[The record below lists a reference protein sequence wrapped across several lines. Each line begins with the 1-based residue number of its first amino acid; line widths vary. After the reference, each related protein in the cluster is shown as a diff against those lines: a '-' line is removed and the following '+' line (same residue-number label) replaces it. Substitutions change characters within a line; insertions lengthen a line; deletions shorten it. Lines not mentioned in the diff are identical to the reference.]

1 MSSNPEIT
9 PITLETVQTWMSVGP
24 GRVLTIL
31 LGVVATTA
39 GVATLNRAGIAF
51 EVAGSVALIFPAAAV
66 AVLAGLSLR
75 WWGVGAVFIGYC
87 LTPWGLSTTPGRI
100 VFFAFAATLQA
111 VIPALVVNR
120 LRASE
125 YRSIQF
131 LGAVAVLP
139 TLVSALVAT
148 PALILLSVPQMSVGH
163 AFVSFFGWFLGDL
176 IAILLLAVPIVLA
189 VRPDLVLADD
199 FVRLYRGW
207 IGSPATVAKPMV
219 MIGVVLVAMELTLR
233 FALFGVHWIAVLLLI
248 PILWAAVR
256 GGVGAAL
263 QINAVA
269 GIAYVVQVVRIQ
281 AHQEGMGLFAE
292 LFSSYLNLVAFVGA
306 GLVVGLAWGRADTL
320 VRELDEHRR
329 LLQENFERVV
339 TALAAAVEAKDP
351 LTKGHVQRVAKLAV
365 AVGKELGL
373 VGSKLEMLRFAAL
386 LHDVGKIGV
395 PEHILNKPGLL
406 TPEEREIIERH
417 VTVGVEIIESVDIL
431 GPAIPFIR
439 YHQERWDGG
448 TDAKTLKY
456 PAYFGL
462 KGEEIP
468 LEARIIAVVDTWD
481 AITSDRPY
489 RRAQSPEVALE
500 ELRAE
505 AGKQFDPEVVKALQR
520 IVSSRDGVSSSDRIP
535 IIGSKLPRWVSD

>member
-1 MSSNPEIT
+1 MISKPEVT
-9 PITLETVQTWMSVGP
+9 PTTLETVRNWMSVGP
-24 GRVLTIL
+24 GRAVSIL
-31 LGVVATTA
+31 LGVIATTA
-39 GVATLNRAGIAF
+39 GVAILNRAGVAF
-51 EVAGSVALIFPAAAV
+51 EVGGSVGLIFPAAAV
-66 AVLAGLSLR
+66 AVLAGLFFR
-75 WWGVGAVFIGYC
+75 WWGVGAVFVGYC

-111 VIPALVVNR
+111 VGPALVVNR

-125 YRSIQF
+125 FRCIQF

-139 TLVSALVAT
+139 TLVSALVAM
-148 PALILLSVPQMSVGH
+148 PGLILLSRPQMSVEQ
-163 AFVSFFGWFLGDL
+163 AFVSFSGWFLGDL
-176 IAILLLAVPIVLA
+176 VAVMLLAVPVVLA
-189 VRPDLVLADD
+189 IRPDLVLNEN

-207 IGSPATVAKPMV
+207 IESPATVARPMV
-219 MIGVVLVAMELTLR
+219 MIGFVLIGMELTLR
-233 FALFGVHWIAVLLLI
+233 FALVGVHWIAALLLI

-263 QINAVA
+263 QVNAVA
-269 GIAYVVQVVRIQ
+269 GIVYVVQVVRIQ
-281 AHQEGMGLFAE
+281 AHHEGMGLFAE
-292 LFSSYLNLVAFVGA
+292 LFSSYLNLLVFVGA
-306 GLVVGLAWGRADTL
+306 ALVVGLAWGRADAL

-365 AVGKELGL
+365 AVGKGLGL
-373 VGSKLEMLRFAAL
+373 AGQKLEMLRFAAL

-395 PEHILNKPGLL
+395 PEQILNKPGPL
-406 TPEEREIIERH
+406 TPEERAIVERH
-417 VTVGVEIIESVDIL
+417 VTVGVEIIETVDIL

-448 TDAKTLKY
+448 TDAKELKY
-456 PAYFGL
+456 PGYFGL

-489 RRAQSPEVALE
+489 RQAQSPEFALE
-500 ELRAE
+500 VLQAE
-505 AGKQFDPEVVKALQR
+505 AGKQFDPEVVKALHR
-520 IVSSRDGVSSSDRIP
+520 VVSSRGGVPSSDRIP
-535 IIGSKLPRWVSD
+535 IMGSKLPKWVSD

>member
-1 MSSNPEIT
+1 MTSNLGIT
-9 PITLETVQTWMSVGP
+9 STTLETVRNWMSVGP

-51 EVAGSVALIFPAAAV
+51 EVAGSVALIFPASAV
-66 AVLAGLSLR
+66 AVLAGLFFR
-75 WWGVGAVFIGYC
+75 WWGVGAVFIGFC

-100 VFFAFAATLQA
+100 AFFAFAATLQA

-125 YRSIQF
+125 YRCIQF
-131 LGAVAVLP
+131 LGAVAILP
-139 TLVSALVAT
+139 TLVSALVAL
-148 PALILLSVPQMSVGH
+148 PALILLSQPQMSVGR

-176 IAILLLAVPIVLA
+176 VAVMVLAVPVVLA
-189 VRPDLVLADD
+189 LRPDLVLAED

-219 MIGVVLVAMELTLR
+219 MIGIVLAGMELTLR
-233 FALFGVHWIAVLLLI
+233 FALFGVHWIAALLLI

-269 GIAYVVQVVRIQ
+269 GIAYVIQVVRIQ
-281 AHQEGMGLFAE
+281 AHQEGMGFFVE
-292 LFSSYLNLVAFVGA
+292 LFSSYLNLLVFVSA
-306 GLVVGLAWGRADTL
+306 ALVVGLAWGRADTL

-351 LTKGHVQRVAKLAV
+351 LTQGHVQRVAKLAV

-373 VGSKLEMLRFAAL
+373 VGPRLEMLRFAAL

-395 PEHILNKPGLL
+395 PEHILNKPGPLSL
-406 TPEEREIIERH
+406 DEREIIERH

-448 TDAKTLKY
+448 TDARTLKY
-456 PAYFGL
+456 PGYFGL

-468 LEARIIAVVDTWD
+468 MEARIIAVVDTWD

-489 RRAQSPEVALE
+489 RKAQSSKVALE
-500 ELRAE
+500 ELQAE
-505 AGKQFDPEVVKALQR
+505 AGKQFDPEVIKALHTV
-520 IVSSRDGVSSSDRIP
+520 VSLRDGVPSSDRIP
-535 IIGSKLPRWVSD
+535 IIGSRLPEWVSD

>member
-1 MSSNPEIT
+1 MSSHQEST
-9 PITLETVQTWMSVGP
+9 PTAPTTVRNWTSVGI
-24 GRVLTIL
+24 GKGLTTL
-31 LGVVATTA
+31 LGVIATVA
-39 GVATLNRAGIAF
+39 GVAILNRTGTAF

-75 WWGVGAVFIGYC
+75 WWGVGAVFVGYC

-100 VFFAFAATLQA
+100 AFFAFAATLQA
-111 VIPALVVNR
+111 VIPALMVNR
-120 LRASE
+120 LRVKE
-125 YRSIQF
+125 NRSIQF
-131 LGAVAVLP
+131 LGTVAVLP
-139 TLVSALVAT
+139 TLVSALMAI
-148 PALILLSVPQMSVGH
+148 PALILLSVPQMSVGQ
-163 AFVSFFGWFLGDL
+163 AFISFSGWFLGDL
-176 IAILLLAVPIVLA
+176 VAILLLAVPLVLA
-189 VRPDLVLADD
+189 IRPDLVLTAD
-199 FVRLYRGW
+199 FVRLYKGW
-207 IGSPATVAKPMV
+207 IASPATVAKPMV
-219 MIGVVLVAMELTLR
+219 MIGVILVAMELALR
-233 FALFGVHWIAVLLLI
+233 FALFGVHWIAALLVI

-281 AHQEGMGLFAE
+281 AHQEGLGLFAE
-292 LFSSYLNLVAFVGA
+292 LFSSYLNLLVFVGA
-306 GLVVGLAWGRADTL
+306 ALVVGLAWGRADTL

-351 LTKGHVQRVAKLAV
+351 LTQGHVQRVAKMAV
-365 AVGKELGL
+365 AVGNEIGL
-373 VGSKLEMLRFAAL
+373 VGSRLEMLRFAAL

-395 PEHILNKPGLL
+395 PEHILNKSGPL
-406 TPEEREIIERH
+406 TAEEREIIERH

-439 YHQERWDGG
+439 YHQERWDGC
-448 TDAKTLKY
+448 TDAKSLKY

-489 RRAQSPEVALE
+489 RQAQSSEVALE
-500 ELRAE
+500 ELQAE

-520 IVSSRDGVSSSDRIP
+520 VVSSRDGAMSSDRIL
-535 IIGSKLPRWVSD
+535 IMGTDLPKWVSD

>member
-1 MSSNPEIT
+1 
-9 PITLETVQTWMSVGP
+9 MSVGV
-24 GRVLTIL
+24 GRSLTIL
-31 LGVVATTA
+31 LGVIVTTA
-39 GVATLNRAGIAF
+39 GVAILNRTGTTF
-51 EVAGSVALIFPAAAV
+51 EVAGSVALIFPAAAL

-75 WWGVGAVFIGYC
+75 WWGVGAVFVGYC

-139 TLVSALVAT
+139 TLVSALVAI
-148 PALILLSVPQMSVGH
+148 PALILLSQPQMSVGQ
-163 AFVSFFGWFLGDL
+163 AFISFFGWFLGDL
-176 IAILLLAVPIVLA
+176 VAVLVLAVPIVLA
-189 VRPDLVLADD
+189 VRPDLVLAED

-219 MIGVVLVAMELTLR
+219 MIGVILVAMELTLR
-233 FALFGVHWIAVLLLI
+233 FALFGVHWIAALLLI

-263 QINAVA
+263 QINAAA

-281 AHQEGMGLFAE
+281 AHQEGLGLFAE
-292 LFSSYLNLVAFVGA
+292 LFSSYLNLLVFVGA
-306 GLVVGLAWGRADTL
+306 ALVVGLAWGRADTL

-365 AVGKELGL
+365 AVGKEMGL
-373 VGSKLEMLRFAAL
+373 VGPKLEMLRFAAL

-395 PEHILNKPGLL
+395 PEHILNKSGPL

-439 YHQERWDGG
+439 YHQERWDGC
-448 TDAKTLKY
+448 TDAKALKY

-489 RRAQSPEVALE
+489 RRAQSSEVALE

-505 AGKQFDPEVVKALQR
+505 AGKQFDPEVVKVLQR
-520 IVSSRDGVSSSDRIP
+520 VVSSRKGVISSDRIP
-535 IIGSKLPRWVSD
+535 IVGAKLPKWVSD